1 MNNFN
6 DNQPSSSA
14 SQEVS
19 PASGALSSG
28 SRRRLLRGGLVA
40 APTLLALTS
49 TPVLACNCKLPSGF
63 SASGNLSQTR
73 SNNCAAPGKSP
84 TQWAGSVVGGKFSGT
99 TIASNCTFSPTI
111 GNTTDSTTFMSILS
125 QGNAN
130 SNEKALV
137 VAVYLQA
144 VVNGGAGF
152 PSSAQV
158 KKMWNDTV
166 GAGMYTALQS
176 PQVMW
181 GRADVV
187 KYFKYLTGQA

>member
-1 MNNFN
+1 MNKIE
-6 DNQPSSSA
+6 DQQPS
-14 SQEVS
+14 S
-19 PASGALSSG
+19 PASGKVSPAVGLVSSG
-28 SRRRLLRGGLVA
+28 GRRRLLRGGLVA

-63 SASGNLSQTR
+63 SASGNLSQTK

-99 TIASNCTFSPTI
+99 NIASSCTFSPTI
-111 GNTTDSTTFMSILS
+111 GSTTDTSTFMSILS
-125 QGNAN
+125 QGGAN

-144 VVNGGAGF
+144 VVNSGVGF
-152 PSSAQV
+152 PAPLVV

-166 GAGMYTALQS
+166 GVGVYEALQA
-176 PQVMW
+176 PQVLW
-181 GRADVV
+181 RRAEVV